1 LAVVHKRGC
10 FDSTSPGT
18 NIFRFRRLAGTGIAG
33 DLALG
38 ESSEQDD
45 VEPFNEKEMDKII
58 RQILDKVRGN
68 YFENGEGA
76 RGIPGEVKKI
86 IENSIERV

>member
-1 LAVVHKRGC
+1 M
-10 FDSTSPGT
+10 
-18 NIFRFRRLAGTGIAG
+18 
-33 DLALG
+33 G
-38 ESSEQDD
+38 EISEEDG